1 MKNCLFVDHLT
12 VLDFSFIHPDR
23 GIVGESLIMDVE
35 LYGELDEQGMVFD
48 FGDVKKLLKRE
59 AEDLIDHKLV
69 IPASPEHLTLER
81 IAGRVKLSYQLNG
94 QLGVIQM
101 DAPEDA
107 IALLHAETVTIDS
120 LEPLLVR
127 HLSTR
132 VPANVSD
139 VKVRLRHEPIQGAY
153 YQYTHGL
160 RKHLGNCQRI
170 AHGHRSRL
178 EIYADGQRSQLT
190 EYQWAKRWRDIYIG
204 TRSDILELQDIQG
217 QPHTHFHYVAAQGAF
232 SLTLPTRQVYLI
244 DTDSTVEFIAEHIA
258 NSLKRQR
265 PQNIFRVRAFEGVM
279 KGSIAEV

>member
-12 VLDFSFIHPDR
+12 VLDFSFVHPDR

-35 LYGELDEQGMVFD
+35 LYGDLDEQGMVFD

-59 AEDLIDHKLV
+59 AEDSIDHKLV
-69 IPASPEHLTLER
+69 IPASPDHLSFERESGRIRLEYR
-81 IAGRVKLSYQLNG
+81 LSDQ
-94 QLGVIQM
+94 GVIRM
-101 DAPEDA
+101 EAPDDAV
-107 IALLHAETVTIDS
+107 ALLHAETVTVET
-120 LEPLLVR
+120 LEALLIR
-127 HLSTR
+127 HLSTC
-132 VPANVSD
+132 VPPNVSD

-153 YQYTHGL
+153 YHYTHGL

-204 TRSDILELQDIQG
+204 TRSDINEQLVING
-217 QPHTHFHYVAAQGAF
+217 QPHTRFHYVAAQGEF
-232 SLTLPTRQVYLI
+232 TLTLPTRQVYLI

-258 NSLKRQR
+258 SSLKRQR
-265 PQNIFRVRAFEGVM
+265 PQNTFRVRAFEGVM